1 MLRNVGV
8 AEPSWVP
15 GDAEGDT
22 PGRLQLDVTGLYG
35 DLPAGMGPL
44 LEVGADLIARAFA
57 SYAEGDWEMCDALL
71 TEGRA
76 AAGGI
81 FAALAEHI
89 VSALPYRVDDPAWDD
104 FLARLAVTVL
114 SPGPSS
120 PPPPDLGPP
129 AEPVNLAAELRATG
143 LM

>member
-1 MLRNVGV
+1 VDIDR
-8 AEPSWVP
+8 PSWVP
-15 GDAEGDT
+15 GDA
-22 PGRLQLDVTGLYG
+22 GREARERLRLDVTGLYG

-44 LEVGADLIARAFA
+44 LEVAAELTARAFA
-57 SYAEGDWEMCDALL
+57 AYAEGDWETCDALL

-81 FAALAEHI
+81 FTVLAEHL
-89 VSALPYRVDDPAWDD
+89 VSPALPYRVDDPAWDD

-114 SPGPSS
+114 GPVPRSPRR
-120 PPPPDLGPP
+120 PDPAPP
-129 AEPVNLAAELRATG
+129 AEPVNLTDELRAMG